1 MVPLVNT
8 SHFSIIPHQR
18 SHHGLSRGF
27 LVTNANCSTT
37 GLVVP
42 LKALH
47 DAFGG
52 LSAVTVTTLQ
62 AISGGGYPGVPSM
75 DILDNV
81 VPYIGGEEEKIE
93 WETAKIL
100 GSVNATA
107 TGFDN
112 LLDIAVSAQCN
123 RVAVMDGH
131 TACVSVRFTVR
142 PPPSVNEVKAVLRAY
157 TCEAQTLGCASAPR
171 QAIVVMEELD
181 RPQPRLDRGTEGG
194 YAVSVGRIR
203 TDNVLDLKFVTL
215 SHNTVI
221 GAAGSSI
228 LNAEVAVV
236 KGLI

>member
-8 SHFSIIPHQR
+8 SHLSLIPHQR
-18 SHHGLSRGF
+18 AQNGLSRGF

-37 GLVVP
+37 GIVVP

-100 GSVNATA
+100 GGVNAAATA
-107 TGFDN
+107 FEP
-112 LLDIAVSAQCN
+112 LSDIAVSAQCN

-131 TACVSVRFTVR
+131 TACVSVRFAVR
-142 PPPSVNEVKAVLRAY
+142 PPPDIDAIKQALRDY
-157 TCEAQTLGCASAPR
+157 SCEAQALACPSAPR
-171 QAIVVMEELD
+171 QAIVVMEEPD
-181 RPQPRLDRGTEGG
+181 RPQPRLDRGTERG
-194 YAVSVGRIR
+194 YAVSVGRVR
-203 TDNVLDLKFVTL
+203 RDNVLDVKFVSL